1 MAKLTPRENWI
12 RFLKGE
18 TPEWMPSDRDMV
30 LFLPALLPENIA
42 RGKVVQ
48 QGAFDES
55 TYGGKDW
62 FGVDWVYDPTVRGSM
77 EVAPLMDEVDEWEEK
92 VVFPD
97 LSKLDWEGCAAENRE
112 LLNGDKLVG
121 TMLYTGFFERLISF
135 VGFEKAAMALIDE
148 EEQDTVKALFD
159 KLADFYIEQ
168 VRYMKEYLHIEYVE
182 LHDDWGTQRGPM
194 MSEDTLREMIVP
206 YVRKFADGIHA
217 LGVYFEMHSCGMIEP
232 LIPALIDSGADTW
245 RGQDLNDK
253 LALIR
258 QYGDRFK
265 FGVEIRTIRETSDEE
280 LLEIVRKFKED
291 YAGEQIWL
299 MAGRG
304 LSPAQAKLVYD
315 EVYG

>member
-1 MAKLTPRENWI
+1 MLTPRENWI

-18 TPEWMPSDRDMV
+18 EPEWMPSDRDMV
-30 LFLPALLPENIA
+30 LFLPAFLPENVA

-48 QGAFDES
+48 QGEFDES

-97 LSKLDWEGCAAENRE
+97 LSKLDWERFAAENRDF
-112 LLNGDKLVG
+112 LNTDKLVG

-148 EEQDTVKALFD
+148 DQQDTVKALFD

-168 VRYMKEYLHIEYVE
+168 VRYMKEYLNVEYVE

-194 MSEDTLREMIVP
+194 ISEDTLREMIVP
-206 YVRKFADGIHA
+206 YVRKFADGVHA

-232 LIPALIDSGADTW
+232 LIPALIDTGADTW

-291 YAGEQIWL
+291 YAGERIWL